1 MKRIISLIMAMILLL
16 SLTGCRQEKSVFIN
30 KENSPVKY
38 ENTGLAVRPDSSEIP
53 FEYTLTDAQVEEF
66 YKLLEE
72 SEKLSM
78 ESSDWE
84 QVDQIT
90 TELSDSLD
98 YLEDQATMAQ
108 IIYYCDQS
116 DEVASERFLACNDI
130 LTDANRAYNESTR
143 RIYLS
148 DAPCKD
154 QLFEDW
160 TQAELDMLLAYS
172 PEIAELEKRNAAILV
187 EYQAL
192 EDMASDEMIP
202 LYLEQVKNNNQIAKI
217 YGYDNYY
224 EFAFRMVYDRD
235 YEPEQLGQMRQYV
248 QEYLVPAIDQAY
260 MDFLDSTMELG
271 LADGILFSA
280 FLLNDYDN
288 VQEDYVG
295 RYLQSLPRQ
304 MGEGMSDAF
313 TPGNSYF
320 TDSEDA
326 HEGAFTATVTDQ
338 SFCYFGPGYAS
349 AMTIVHELGH
359 YYASQHADMNEI
371 SYDLAEVQSQ
381 GNEWLFLGNLSTMMD
396 ETLYQSVL
404 DYKMFNDLCMILV
417 CMMVDA
423 FEQEIYALEDPISLT
438 PEECNAIMEQV
449 CEAYGGVDMIGE
461 YALDIQ
467 EYWRM
472 VVVENPVYYISYA
485 VSSISAMNLYT
496 LYQQDP
502 EAAVAAYQVLT
513 EQDWVEEGF
522 LAALEAA
529 NLPGAFDESVYQHLT
544 SRYDI
549 YNAI

>member
-16 SLTGCRQEKSVFIN
+16 SLTGCRQEKSAPIN

-271 LADGILFSA
+271 MTDGILFSA

-381 GNEWLFLGNLSTMMD
+381 GNEWLFLGKLSTMMD

-423 FEQEIYALEDPISLT
+423 FEREIYALEDPTSLT

-544 SRYDI
+544 SHYDI